1 MNSPRIRVEMQKPNP
16 PLKDNPDFRSMPYLR
31 APRFSAC
38 LPQKAD
44 TVEGTSV
51 NTLGIAA
58 KTLSAPNRTRA
69 GSPTTPLP
77 GQSDA
82 GVLDARRTAWDRRPL
97 TRDVYRRYFEDI
109 RAELAPGRT
118 HVEIGGGA
126 GHLKASLPHVRVSD
140 LVPTPYVDFAADAM
154 HLPLPDR
161 AADNLILV
169 DVLHHLPRPIDF
181 LREACR
187 TLRIGGRI
195 VMLEPYI
202 SPLSRAVFR
211 AAHPEPVD
219 LRADVFKKEGPVF
232 DSCGPF
238 SSNQAIPTLLFFKH
252 ADRLQSLIPELRVV
266 TRKLDSVFVYPLSGG
281 FSGPCLI
288 PGFARAAAWR
298 LEALARPLRRWLAFR
313 MLVTLERAPVDTPTL

>member
-1 MNSPRIRVEMQKPNP
+1 MN
-16 PLKDNPDFRSMPYLR
+16 
-31 APRFSAC
+31 
-38 LPQKAD
+38 
-44 TVEGTSV
+44 TS
-51 NTLGIAA
+51 GDAA
-58 KTLSAPNRTRA
+58 SLLLSISSRTRPD
-69 GSPTTPLP
+69 SPTTPLP

-82 GVLDARRTAWDRRPL
+82 AVLDARRSAWDRRPL
-97 TRDVYRRYFEDI
+97 TRDIYRRYFEDI

-126 GHLKASLPHVRVSD
+126 GHLKASLPHVLVSD
-140 LVPTPYVDFAADAM
+140 LVPTPHVDFAADAM

-187 TLRIGGRI
+187 TLRLGGRL

-219 LRADVFKKEGPVF
+219 LRADVFKKDGPVF
-232 DSCGPF
+232 ESAGPF
-238 SSNQAIPTLLFFKH
+238 SSNQAIPTLLFFRQV
-252 ADRLQSLIPELRVV
+252 DRLRSVIPELRVV
-266 TRKLDSVFVYPLSGG
+266 TRKRDSVFVYPLSGG

-288 PGFARAAAWR
+288 PRFARSAAWR
-298 LEALARPLRRWLAFR
+298 LETLARPLCRWLAFR
-313 MLVTLERAPVDTPTL
+313 MLVTLERMPVDTPTP